1 MAKFGKKAF
10 TGIFKL
16 AAFIL
21 AIILLFFLIKNKWNV
36 GNAFK
41 DMIGLFGL

>member
-1 MAKFGKKAF
+1 MRKFGKKAL

-16 AAFIL
+16 IAFVL
-21 AIILLFFLIKNKWNV
+21 ASILLLFLIKNKWNV
-36 GNAFK
+36 ANAFK